1 MNGWSYD
8 YMLALD
14 DDNCPKRKQ
23 ARDAVKSKVDAL
35 VQEEVQKHQLPDKIN
50 AQFQQD
56 WDGFCDYITW
66 AYTESVELQDSMQE
80 RAFTTCQA
88 CRKIQA
94 QQYQLVETDLHG
106 LSTQTLRTHLKNQ
119 TQKWVQKF

>member
-23 ARDAVKSKVDAL
+23 VRDAKKSQIDAL
-35 VQEEVQKHQLPDKIN
+35 VQEEVAKHQLPDKIN
-50 AQFQQD
+50 TLFKED
-56 WDGFCDYITW
+56 WDGFCDYVTW

-80 RAFTTCQA
+80 RAFETCQA
-88 CRKIQA
+88 CRKI
-94 QQYQLVETDLHG
+94 
-106 LSTQTLRTHLKNQ
+106 
-119 TQKWVQKF
+119 